1 MCLTSLFE
9 KDILYLNCYKGQKG
23 TNQMKCP
30 YCNNPDTRVIDSR
43 PAEDG
48 SCIRRRRSC
57 DICGKRFTTYEKVE
71 TIPLTVIKKDN
82 TREQY
87 DRRKVENGMFVPVIN
102 DLLQRQIS
110 RKLSTE

>member
-48 SCIRRRRSC
+48 ICIRRRYLH
-57 DICGKRFTTYEKVE
+57 K
-71 TIPLTVIKKDN
+71 
-82 TREQY
+82 
-87 DRRKVENGMFVPVIN
+87 
-102 DLLQRQIS
+102 
-110 RKLSTE
+110 

>member
-57 DICGKRFTTYEKVE
+57 DICGKRLLHMKSRDNSADSNKEGQYQR
-71 TIPLTVIKKDN
+71 TV
-82 TREQY
+82 
-87 DRRKVENGMFVPVIN
+87 
-102 DLLQRQIS
+102 
-110 RKLSTE
+110 

>member
-1 MCLTSLFE
+1 MTSLFE

-48 SCIRRRRSC
+48 SCIRRRRSVIYVGNVLLHMKSR
-57 DICGKRFTTYEKVE
+57 DNSADSNKKGQYQR
-71 TIPLTVIKKDN
+71 TV
-82 TREQY
+82 
-87 DRRKVENGMFVPVIN
+87 
-102 DLLQRQIS
+102 
-110 RKLSTE
+110 